1 MHKGDTFWTSNR
13 DPKPKPTYIQTR
25 KCNCGNYIELNPSGI
40 TKIIPII
47 LVNIPI
53 RKN

>member
-1 MHKGDTFWTSNR
+1 MHKGDTAWTSNPDR
-13 DPKPKPTYIQTR
+13 KPKPTNIQTR
-25 KCNCGNYIELNPSGI
+25 KCHCGNCIALITSGM